1 MLVQGDAAAQA
12 RGEQGGVDGRGG
24 SVGAILDAEALGA
37 EPEALGGGRGVTK
50 RASPTGRLGG
60 HKGQALESTHVLQP
74 GEETLRGG
82 QGDGSERRE
91 EQSFG
96 DAGQGG
102 GRPGPEP
109 GAAWSQPRTLPPRP
123 PAAPRSRCLRC
134 PGDAPWPAR
143 RAAVLT
149 PGPHRRR
156 PWRGCT
162 HGGPLGAGEQTQ
174 KKGSRTTCLPLCN
187 VTSPQA
193 RGP

>member
-60 HKGQALESTHVLQP
+60 HKGQALESAHVLQP

-96 DAGQGG
+96 DAGQGAG
-102 GRPGPEP
+102 AQGPSRAP
-109 GAAWSQPRTLPPRP
+109 HGHSRARSPRARPPRP
-123 PAAPRSRCLRC
+123 AAGASGAPGMLHGPQGAQPSSR
-134 PGDAPWPAR
+134 PGHTA
-143 RAAVLT
+143 
-149 PGPHRRR
+149 
-156 PWRGCT
+156 
-162 HGGPLGAGEQTQ
+162 GGLGEGAHMGGRWGLGSKHK
-174 KKGSRTTCLPLCN
+174 KKGQGQPA
-187 VTSPQA
+187 SPFA
-193 RGP
+193 T